1 MTSEKDVVTMMA
13 KKQKIFTVDTEGNR
27 KEITRTVKENKQED
41 YIALAK
47 YSNIGYYL
55 VTPLLLG
62 VAAGIGLDNLLH
74 TKPLF
79 TVCLIF
85 LGTIAT
91 FYNLYKLVNEG
102 RTSRTSHKHQS

>member
-1 MTSEKDVVTMMA
+1 MIA

-27 KEITRTVKENKQED
+27 KEITHTVKEKKQED
-41 YIALAK
+41 YATLAK
-47 YSNIGYYL
+47 YSSIGYYL

-62 VAAGIGLDNLLH
+62 VAGGIGLDNLLH

-85 LGTIAT
+85 LGTVVT

-102 RTSRTSHKHQS
+102 RTSGPPYKHQS

>member
-1 MTSEKDVVTMMA
+1 MIP
-13 KKQKIFTVDTEGNR
+13 QKRKIYTVDTEGNKR
-27 KEITRTVKENKQED
+27 EIDHTVKEKKTDD
-41 YIALAK
+41 YTALAK
-47 YSNIGYYL
+47 YSSIGYYL

-62 VAAGIGLDNLLH
+62 VAGGIGLDNFLH

-91 FYNLYKLVNEG
+91 FYNLFKLVNEG
-102 RTSRTSHKHQS
+102 RTPRASHKHQG